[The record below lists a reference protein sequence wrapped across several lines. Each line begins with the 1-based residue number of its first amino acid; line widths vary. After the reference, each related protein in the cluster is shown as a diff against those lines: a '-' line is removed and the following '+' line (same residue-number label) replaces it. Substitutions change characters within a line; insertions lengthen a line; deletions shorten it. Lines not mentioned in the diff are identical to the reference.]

1 MNRDGQVNK
10 VELFTLFKRV
20 LMGDSSMYPNQP
32 QQQYQYGGNQ
42 YPQYQ
47 GGNQNQ
53 YNQGGNPYQQ
63 YPGNNQGHQYQGMNN
78 YPQNIQNPQNQGN
91 IGNQF
96 GYGNQNTQ
104 PNPYGNTNY
113 QNSFQGNKGSN
124 QQTGPRYYWNS
135 MIIILCLYYVSIKTK
150 TNINSVQKSSKSLQP
165 EIQKLCIIITKKTSK
180 FYSFPHSSSSLYK
193 SCLFCF
199 LMGMFCLT
207 SSQ

>member
-1 MNRDGQVNK
+1 VFGYYDKDRSGTLDKRELVGFFNQLFQSFNDPRRVDQNTINQMLSACDMNRDGQVNK

-124 QQTGPRYYWNS
+124 QQTGPRYY
-135 MIIILCLYYVSIKTK
+135 
-150 TNINSVQKSSKSLQP
+150 
-165 EIQKLCIIITKKTSK
+165 
-180 FYSFPHSSSSLYK
+180 
-193 SCLFCF
+193 
-199 LMGMFCLT
+199 
-207 SSQ
+207 